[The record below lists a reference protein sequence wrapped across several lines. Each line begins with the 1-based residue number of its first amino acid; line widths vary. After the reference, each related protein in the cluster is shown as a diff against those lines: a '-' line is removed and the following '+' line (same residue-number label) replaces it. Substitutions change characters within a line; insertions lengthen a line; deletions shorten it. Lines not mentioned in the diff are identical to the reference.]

1 MKVLISRRAEEDL
14 AHIYAWLAAR
24 NPDAAERF
32 RVEAEKALTSLS
44 RNPDLG
50 PRPGW
55 KTRHTRLRFWVISRF
70 HNYLI
75 YYEPGKDALS
85 IERVLDGRRDV
96 RRIVEQG
103 VEHPP
108 PGRGPAPPARPGSRP
123 SPPHSP
129 SPG

>member
-1 MKVLISRRAEEDL
+1 MRILISRLAEEDL
-14 AHIYAWLAAR
+14 AGIYAYIAGR
-24 NPDAAERF
+24 NPDSAEHF
-32 RVEAEKALTSLS
+32 RREAEKALTALG

-75 YYEPGKDALS
+75 YYEPGPETVS

-96 RRIVEQG
+96 RRIIEEG
-103 VEHPP
+103 IEHPP
-108 PGRGPAPPARPGSRP
+108 PED
-123 SPPHSP
+123 
-129 SPG
+129 